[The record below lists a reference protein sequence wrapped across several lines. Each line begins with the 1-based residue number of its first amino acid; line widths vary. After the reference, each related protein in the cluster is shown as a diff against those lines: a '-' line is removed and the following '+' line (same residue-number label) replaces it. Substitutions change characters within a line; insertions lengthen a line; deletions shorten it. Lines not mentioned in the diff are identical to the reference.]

1 MSKLKESPVWRALEE
16 HHQKIAPCQMRD
28 LFAED
33 PARFDKFSLHLDDIL
48 FDFSKNRITEET
60 VTLLTEL
67 AAQAKLDEAIKG
79 MFRGERINNTEGRAV
94 LHVALRNRS
103 NRPILVGGK
112 DVMPEVNDVLGKM
125 KRFSEAVRSGDLEGL
140 LRKNHHRCR
149 QHRHWGLRPRPAD
162 GHRGAHSLYAS

>member
-1 MSKLKESPVWRALEE
+1 MSKLIESLVWKALEA
-16 HHQKIAPCQMRD
+16 HHQKMAPCHMRD

-60 VTLLTEL
+60 VTLLTDL

-79 MFRGERINNTEGRAV
+79 MFRGDRINNTEGRAV

-125 KRFSEAVRSGDLEGL
+125 RRFSEAVRSGTWKGFSGES
-140 LRKNHHRCR
+140 HHRCR
-149 QHRHWGLRPRPAD
+149 QHRHWRLRPRPAD
-162 GHRGAHSLYAS
+162 GHRGAHSLYTS